1 VLERAT
7 LASRLNQTQQPLS
20 STSRVA

>member
-1 VLERAT
+1 LERAT
-7 LASRLNQTQQPLS
+7 IASRLNQTQQPLS